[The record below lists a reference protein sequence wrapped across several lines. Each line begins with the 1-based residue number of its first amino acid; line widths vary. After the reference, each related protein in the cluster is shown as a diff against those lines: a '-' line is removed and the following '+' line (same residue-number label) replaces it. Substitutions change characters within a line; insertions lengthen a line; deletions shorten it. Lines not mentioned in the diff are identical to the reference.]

1 MITARGWW
9 CLVVILAVQTLAVLS
24 GRPALTLVALTLLLW
39 FLGQW
44 LLFAFRVRL
53 TVPTLQISRQVRDGR
68 GPVDTLW
75 AGRVFQVQVELRA
88 VEGLALPCLRV
99 ADQVPFAIEKVA
111 GSAEREGSLTEDTH
125 LTLDYSFRAP
135 AAGRVRFGGVAVEI
149 ADFQGFYYHALFVA
163 APHEYNVL
171 PPLADARGHRP
182 TIKRN
187 NLLPSPGLHRHLRP
201 GSGSELLDLRDYLP
215 GDPPKTIAWK
225 VSARRDRLITKEFE
239 SEVPVRCT
247 LFLDTSQSVRLG
259 LAGHNALARQV
270 EIAAAVAQAAGAAR
284 DLTGACLFDEQGV
297 SAYVRPARGARH
309 LVQLLNLFAK
319 AAGLAPA
326 TGETRVATL
335 LPLAYAL
342 AEECYPELV
351 KPAVNRTPW
360 WLFWICPPALEAA
373 SRASKFRRVLRWMIV
388 VAAFLPLAVAMG
400 LFLLAGGLVE
410 EIVPAAL
417 SRLWRI
423 PEQSLD
429 FVLLALAVSGTLFY
443 FALVTTFSRA
453 ILVTPRQRR
462 MARWRKRV
470 AAIVS
475 VHHGLDPGGLSTLL
489 EDDKQFAWY
498 VQRFL
503 ADHQVPYPVP
513 LYDHRGR
520 YLFRSPGKTAVLAR
534 ALLRSVG
541 KGRDNELY
549 VLLVDLLELGDQM
562 DVLLRAVRV
571 TLARHH
577 QVMVICPWPPGIP
590 LPGKPEGIAAEV
602 SLRAGPQTAMLQA
615 TTERLHRAFDDLRQT
630 FARIGVPIV
639 CASKGDPVR
648 LILTRL
654 DRLRLLGL
662 GRKP

>member
-1 MITARGWW
+1 MPGDIGRQSNATTSCLLPACTATFG
-9 CLVVILAVQTLAVLS
+9 
-24 GRPALTLVALTLLLW
+24 
-39 FLGQW
+39 
-44 LLFAFRVRL
+44 
-53 TVPTLQISRQVRDGR
+53 
-68 GPVDTLW
+68 
-75 AGRVFQVQVELRA
+75 
-88 VEGLALPCLRV
+88 
-99 ADQVPFAIEKVA
+99 
-111 GSAEREGSLTEDTH
+111 
-125 LTLDYSFRAP
+125 RAP
-135 AAGRVRFGGVAVEI
+135 AASCWTSATTFPGT
-149 ADFQGFYYHALFVA
+149 
-163 APHEYNVL
+163 L
-171 PPLADARGHRP
+171 PRR
-182 TIKRN
+182 
-187 NLLPSPGLHRHLRP
+187 
-201 GSGSELLDLRDYLP
+201 LP
-215 GDPPKTIAWK
+215 GRFP
-225 VSARRDRLITKEFE
+225 RRDRLITKEFE

-388 VAAFLPLAVAMG
+388 VTAFLPLAVAMG
-400 LFLLAGGLVE
+400 LFLLARGLVE

-453 ILVTPRQRR
+453 VLVTPRQRR
-462 MARWRKRV
+462 MARWRSAWRPSYLCITV
-470 AAIVS
+470 WIQE
-475 VHHGLDPGGLSTLL
+475 GCSTLL

-590 LPGKPEGIAAEV
+590 LPGKPDGNAAAEV
-602 SLRAGPQTAMLQA
+602 SLQAGPQTAMLQA
-615 TTERLHRAFDDLRQT
+615 TTERLHRVFRRPAAANVRTDRRPPIALRQ
-630 FARIGVPIV
+630 
-639 CASKGDPVR
+639 KGDPVR